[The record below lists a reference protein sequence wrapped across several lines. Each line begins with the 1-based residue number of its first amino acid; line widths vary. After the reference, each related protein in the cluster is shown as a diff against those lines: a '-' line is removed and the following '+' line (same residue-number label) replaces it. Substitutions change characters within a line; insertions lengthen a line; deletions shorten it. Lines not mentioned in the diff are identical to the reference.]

1 LPKIGACTPILG
13 RHLPL
18 GPNGEQKQ
26 YEKQQYPAQL
36 LQKQWV
42 YGKSVKIGLLLPF
55 NLLAAI
61 NSGKKQQI

>member
-1 LPKIGACTPILG
+1 
-13 RHLPL
+13 LPL

-55 NLLAAI
+55 
-61 NSGKKQQI
+61 